1 MKMNKILLLGG
12 TGFIGKVLLN
22 KLEQYHSTKIMIHST
37 NLQTTA
43 QKFKGDILN
52 KKSFFDEI
60 RNDET
65 IINLLGQLT
74 ANESDCIKSNILG
87 GLNLLNSC
95 IDKKIRQII
104 LISSINVYGENLK
117 RSSKET
123 DPLNPVSNYGEI
135 KMITEEMYRYFSE
148 MYGINVTVLRLAGIY
163 GPNGNSGF
171 LTQIIKSIK
180 NKNIIPICYNNGEQ
194 QRDML
199 YIDDAIDCILNTLN
213 SEPRGFNIFNI
224 SSGNRYSMNELIS
237 MIERISKEKISVKY
251 SSEIPD
257 EKCIWADNSKAKKLL
272 KFNPKIKIE
281 TGLKHMISQ
290 FSN

>member
-123 DPLNPVSNYGEI
+123 DPSNPASNYGKI
-135 KMITEEMYRYFSE
+135 KMITEEMYKNFSE
-148 MYGINVTVLRLAGIY
+148 TYGINVTVLRLAGIY

-257 EKCIWADNSKAKKLL
+257 ENCIWADNSKEKKLL

>member
-43 QKFKGDILN
+43 QKFKGNILN

-123 DPLNPVSNYGEI
+123 DPSNPASNYGKI
-135 KMITEEMYRYFSE
+135 KMITEEMYKNFSE
-148 MYGINVTVLRLAGIY
+148 TYGINVTVLRLAGIY

-171 LTQIIKSIK
+171 LTLIIKSIK

>member
-1 MKMNKILLLGG
+1 
-12 TGFIGKVLLN
+12 
-22 KLEQYHSTKIMIHST
+22 
-37 NLQTTA
+37 
-43 QKFKGDILN
+43 
-52 KKSFFDEI
+52 
-60 RNDET
+60 
-65 IINLLGQLT
+65 
-74 ANESDCIKSNILG
+74 
-87 GLNLLNSC
+87 
-95 IDKKIRQII
+95 
-104 LISSINVYGENLK
+104 
-117 RSSKET
+117 
-123 DPLNPVSNYGEI
+123 
-135 KMITEEMYRYFSE
+135 
-148 MYGINVTVLRLAGIY
+148 
-163 GPNGNSGF
+163 
-171 LTQIIKSIK
+171 
-180 NKNIIPICYNNGEQ
+180 
-194 QRDML
+194 ML

>member
-1 MKMNKILLLGG
+1 MKMTKILLLGG

-123 DPLNPVSNYGEI
+123 DPSNPATNYGKI
-135 KMITEEMYRYFSE
+135 KMITEEMYKNFSE
-148 MYGINVTVLRLAGIY
+148 TYGINVTVLRLAGIY

>member
-22 KLEQYHSTKIMIHST
+22 KLEQYHSTKIMIQST

-123 DPLNPVSNYGEI
+123 DPSNPASNYGKI
-135 KMITEEMYRYFSE
+135 KMITEEMYKNFSE
-148 MYGINVTVLRLAGIY
+148 TYGINVTVLRLAGIY

>member
-104 LISSINVYGENLK
+104 LISSINVYGQNLK

-123 DPLNPVSNYGEI
+123 DPSNPASNYGKI
-135 KMITEEMYRYFSE
+135 KMITEEMYKNFSE
-148 MYGINVTVLRLAGIY
+148 TYGINVTVLRLAGIY

>member
-74 ANESDCIKSNILG
+74 SNESDCIKSNILG

-95 IDKKIRQII
+95 VDKKIRQII

-123 DPLNPVSNYGEI
+123 DPSNPASNYGKI
-135 KMITEEMYRYFSE
+135 KMITEEMYKNFSE
-148 MYGINVTVLRLAGIY
+148 TYGINVTVLRLAGIY

-257 EKCIWADNSKAKKLL
+257 EKCIWADNSKEKKLL

>member
-1 MKMNKILLLGG
+1 MNKILLLGG

-123 DPLNPVSNYGEI
+123 DPSNPASNYGKI
-135 KMITEEMYRYFSE
+135 KMITEEMYKNFSE
-148 MYGINVTVLRLAGIY
+148 TYGINVTVLRLAGIY

-171 LTQIIKSIK
+171 LTKIVKSIK
-180 NKNIIPICYNNGEQ
+180 NKNIIPVCYNNGEQ

-199 YIDDAIDCILNTLN
+199 YIDDAIDCILNTVN
-213 SEPRGFNIFNI
+213 SKHDGFNICKSLF
-224 SSGNRYSMNELIS
+224 
-237 MIERISKEKISVKY
+237 EKNQES
-251 SSEIPD
+251 
-257 EKCIWADNSKAKKLL
+257 
-272 KFNPKIKIE
+272 
-281 TGLKHMISQ
+281 
-290 FSN
+290 

>member
-123 DPLNPVSNYGEI
+123 DPSNPASNYGKI
-135 KMITEEMYRYFSE
+135 KMITEEMYKNFSE
-148 MYGINVTVLRLAGIY
+148 TYGINVTVLRLAGIY

>member
-43 QKFKGDILN
+43 QKFKGNILN

-123 DPLNPVSNYGEI
+123 DPSNPASNYGKI
-135 KMITEEMYRYFSE
+135 KMITEEMYKNFSE
-148 MYGINVTVLRLAGIY
+148 TYGINVTVLRLAGIY

>member
-123 DPLNPVSNYGEI
+123 DPSNPESNYGKI
-135 KMITEEMYRYFSE
+135 KMITEEMYKNFSE
-148 MYGINVTVLRLAGIY
+148 TYGINVTVLRLAGIY

>member
-43 QKFKGDILN
+43 QKFKGNILN

-95 IDKKIRQII
+95 VDKKIRQII

-123 DPLNPVSNYGEI
+123 DPSNPASNYGKI
-135 KMITEEMYRYFSE
+135 KMITEEMYKNFSE
-148 MYGINVTVLRLAGIY
+148 TYGINVTVLRLAGIY

>member
-1 MKMNKILLLGG
+1 MKMTKTLLLGG
-12 TGFIGKVLLN
+12 TGFIGKTLLH
-22 KLEQYHSTKIMIHST
+22 KLKQYNSTKVMIHNT
-37 NLQTTA
+37 DLQTTA

-74 ANESDCIKSNILG
+74 SNESDCIKSNILG

-95 IDKKIRQII
+95 VDKKIRQVI

-123 DPLNPVSNYGEI
+123 DPSNPASNYGKI
-135 KMITEEMYRYFSE
+135 KMITEEMYKNFSE
-148 MYGINVTVLRLAGIY
+148 TYGINVTVLRLAGIY

>member
-123 DPLNPVSNYGEI
+123 DPSNPESNYGKI
-135 KMITEEMYRYFSE
+135 KMITEEMYKNFSE
-148 MYGINVTVLRLAGIY
+148 TYGINVTVLRLAGIY

-257 EKCIWADNSKAKKLL
+257 EKCIWADNTKAKKFL
-272 KFNPKIKIE
+272 KFNPKVGIE
-281 TGLKHMISQ
+281 AGLEYAVNQ
-290 FSN
+290 FLN

>member
-123 DPLNPVSNYGEI
+123 DPSNPASNYGKI
-135 KMITEEMYRYFSE
+135 KMITEEMYKNFSE
-148 MYGINVTVLRLAGIY
+148 TYGINVTVLRLAGIY

-180 NKNIIPICYNNGEQ
+180 NKNIIPVCYNNGEQ

>member
-1 MKMNKILLLGG
+1 MKMTKTLLLGG
-12 TGFIGKVLLN
+12 TGFIGKTLLH
-22 KLEQYHSTKIMIHST
+22 KLKQYNCTKVMIHNT
-37 NLQTTA
+37 DLQTTA

-74 ANESDCIKSNILG
+74 SNESDCIKSNILG

-123 DPLNPVSNYGEI
+123 DPLNPESNYGKI
-135 KMITEEMYRYFSE
+135 KMITEEMYKNFSE
-148 MYGINVTVLRLAGIY
+148 TYGINVTVLRLAGIY

>member
-1 MKMNKILLLGG
+1 MKMTKTLLLGG
-12 TGFIGKVLLN
+12 TGFIGKTLLH
-22 KLEQYHSTKIMIHST
+22 KLKQYNSTKVMIHNT
-37 NLQTTA
+37 DLQTTA

-74 ANESDCIKSNILG
+74 SNESDCIKSNILG

-95 IDKKIRQII
+95 VDKKIRQII

-171 LTQIIKSIK
+171 LTKIVKSIK

-199 YIDDAIDCILNTLN
+199 YIDDAIDCILNTIN
-213 SEPRGFNIFNI
+213 YKHDGFNIFNI
-224 SSGNRYSMNELIS
+224 SSGTRYSMNELIS

-251 SSEIPD
+251 SSKIPD
-257 EKCIWADNSKAKKLL
+257 EKCIWANNSKAKKLL
-272 KFNPKIKIE
+272 KFNPKVKIE
-281 TGLKHMISQ
+281 TGLKYMINK

>member
-65 IINLLGQLT
+65 LINLLGQLT
-74 ANESDCIKSNILG
+74 ANDSDCIKSNILG

-123 DPLNPVSNYGEI
+123 DPSNPASNYGKI
-135 KMITEEMYRYFSE
+135 KMITEEMYKNFSE
-148 MYGINVTVLRLAGIY
+148 TYGINVTVLRLAGIY